1 MKRMLQVIMAVL
13 LIHAVGAAVFVGWF
27 CATRMNDEYAGAMA
41 KMIKGDPL
49 QLADDQQGGD
59 GKSATQSTSLTAT
72 DVERVEKN
80 NLLEADIAQEQLRSL
95 RARLVGE
102 SARIKRERDKLLA
115 DKLAWASEKQAT
127 SQQRKKDGF
136 QKVLSLYESMK
147 ARDAKN
153 IWVGLPEGILVAMV
167 REMDASKVAKIFK
180 EFRKDEEVE
189 AKRRVLEAIRLGK
202 FGDVAGAAAL
212 GKTGS

>member
-1 MKRMLQVIMAVL
+1 MKRMLQIIMAIL

-27 CATRMNDEYAGAMA
+27 YSSRMNDEYAGALA

-49 QLADDQQGGD
+49 KLADDQQDGD
-59 GKSATQSTSLTAT
+59 EEPSTQPANMTAD
-72 DVERVEKN
+72 DVERIEKN
-80 NLLEADIAQEQLRSL
+80 DLLEADIAHEQLRSL
-95 RARLVGE
+95 RARLAGE

-136 QKVLSLYESMK
+136 QKVLGLYESMK
-147 ARDAKN
+147 ARDVKE
-153 IWVGLPEGILVAMV
+153 IWIGLPEDILVAMV

-180 EFRKDEEVE
+180 EFRKGEEVE

-202 FGDVAGAAAL
+202 SGDVAGAANL

>member
-1 MKRMLQVIMAVL
+1 MKRILQIIMAVL
-13 LIHAVGAAVFVGWF
+13 LIHVVGAAVFVGWF
-27 CATRMNDEYAGAMA
+27 CAARMNDEYADAMA

-49 QLADDQQGGD
+49 QLADDQQDGD
-59 GKSATQSTSLTAT
+59 GEPSKQPASLTAA
-72 DVERVEKN
+72 DVERIEKID
-80 NLLEADIAQEQLRSL
+80 LLEVDIAHQQLRSF
-95 RARLVGE
+95 RARLAGE

-127 SQQRKKDGF
+127 SRQRKKDGF
-136 QKVLSLYESMK
+136 RRALSLYEGMK
-147 ARDAKN
+147 ARDVKD
-153 IWVGLPEGILVAMV
+153 IWIGLPEDILVAMV

-202 FGDVAGAAAL
+202 SGDVAGAANLA
-212 GKTGS
+212 KTGS